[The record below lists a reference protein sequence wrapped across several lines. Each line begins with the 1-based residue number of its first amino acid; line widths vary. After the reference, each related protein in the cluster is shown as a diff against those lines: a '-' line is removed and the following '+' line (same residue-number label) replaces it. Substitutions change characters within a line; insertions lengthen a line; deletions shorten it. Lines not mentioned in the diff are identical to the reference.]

1 MAIDLD
7 VLKSERDKLK
17 EGLREVEGELR
28 KLEAQLKVLRQ
39 REIQTKR
46 EIEAVSTL
54 IDIKDTRDPKPRL
67 FGLRVFDVDERRDRF
82 DLALGLDFAL
92 TQDFQLSF
100 EFPQLAFGLTQAFF
114 ELVALGLQD
123 IEIDRHAMP
132 PGYLEA

>member
-7 VLKSERDKLK
+7 LLKSERDKLK

-54 IDIKDTRDPKPRL
+54 IDIKDSREPRDAKA
-67 FGLRVFDVDERRDRF
+67 VVD
-82 DLALGLDFAL
+82 
-92 TQDFQLSF
+92 
-100 EFPQLAFGLTQAFF
+100 
-114 ELVALGLQD
+114 
-123 IEIDRHAMP
+123 
-132 PGYLEA
+132 

>member
-1 MAIDLD
+1 MAIDLE

-54 IDIKDTRDPKPRL
+54 IDIKDSREPKAA
-67 FGLRVFDVDERRDRF
+67 VDLKVD
-82 DLALGLDFAL
+82 
-92 TQDFQLSF
+92 
-100 EFPQLAFGLTQAFF
+100 
-114 ELVALGLQD
+114 
-123 IEIDRHAMP
+123 
-132 PGYLEA
+132 